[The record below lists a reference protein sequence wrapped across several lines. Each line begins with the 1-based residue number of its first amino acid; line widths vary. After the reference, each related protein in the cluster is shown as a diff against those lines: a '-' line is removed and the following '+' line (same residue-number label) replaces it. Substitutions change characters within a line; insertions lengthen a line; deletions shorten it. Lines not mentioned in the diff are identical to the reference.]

1 MWVTGKLTVIL
12 RRIHKKKNVYFR
24 FFFLKT
30 RKPLNNIARN
40 ENKDLAQ
47 WMMLCYP

>member
-12 RRIHKKKNVYFR
+12 RRIHEKKICVFS
-24 FFFLKT
+24 FFLLKA
-30 RKPLNNIARN
+30 RKLLNNIACN
-40 ENKDLAQ
+40 ENEELAQ